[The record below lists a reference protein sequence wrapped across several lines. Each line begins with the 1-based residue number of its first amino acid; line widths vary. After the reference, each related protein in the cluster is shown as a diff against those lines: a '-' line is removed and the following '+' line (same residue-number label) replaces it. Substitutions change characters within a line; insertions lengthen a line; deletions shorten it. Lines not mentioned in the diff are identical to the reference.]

1 MAGFMKIPGTEL
13 ILFFNYRKD
22 YKKNKTELNSGILIP
37 KKVKPIAKL
46 VFTKWNFNE
55 E

>member
-1 MAGFMKIPGTEL
+1 LYYYKYI
-13 ILFFNYRKD
+13 KD
-22 YKKNKTELNSGILIP
+22 YKKSKTELNSGILIP
-37 KKVKPIAKL
+37 KKVKPNTKL

>member
-1 MAGFMKIPGTEL
+1 LYYYKYI
-13 ILFFNYRKD
+13 KD

-37 KKVKPIAKL
+37 KKAKPITKL
-46 VFTKWNFNE
+46 IFTKRNFNE